1 MAQPQVTTL
10 SGATLAESR
19 IEEFRSSLGGELIR
33 PGDPDY
39 DDARA
44 VWNGM
49 IDRRPALIARCTGT
63 ADVISAVSF
72 ARDNDLLVALR
83 GGGHNVTGY
92 AVCDGGIVID
102 QSRRKGVRVEP
113 ASRTVRA
120 EAGATWGDFD
130 HETQAF
136 DLATTG
142 GLITTTG
149 IAGLTLGGG
158 FGWLMRKH
166 GLACDNLL
174 SVDIVTA
181 DGNVLKASAD
191 ENPDLFWGVRG
202 GGGNFGVV
210 TSFEYQLH
218 PLGAEILAGVTFH
231 PASRGREVLR
241 HWRDFMS
248 AAPDEVFSLAYW
260 VNDDD
265 GQPLVGFM
273 IGYAGPVDEGERAL
287 RPFREFGQPISDEIR
302 PQPYAEFQSILD
314 AVNPWGLQ
322 IYYKSNFLRELSDDA
337 IDVIL
342 KYCNELPEVPS
353 HGFIECLGGA
363 VSRVDQ
369 NATAFNHRDGLYNL
383 TMLSMWQN
391 PGDSDRI
398 IEWTRKFVGEMQPW
412 STAAV
417 YVNYLGVEGEDRIK
431 DAYGP
436 EKHQRL
442 VDLKN
447 RYDPTNLFRLNQ
459 NIKPTV

>member
-1 MAQPQVTTL
+1 MAGQQVTTL
-10 SGATLAESR
+10 NGTAVAESAT
-19 IEEFRSSLGGELIR
+19 EEFGSQLRGELIR
-33 PGDPDY
+33 PGHPEY
-39 DDARA
+39 DEARR

-49 IDRRPALIARCTGT
+49 VDRRPALIARCTGA
-63 ADVISAVSF
+63 ADVISAVNF
-72 ARDNDLLVALR
+72 ARDNDLLVAVR
-83 GGGHNVTGY
+83 GGGHNVTGN

-102 QSRRKGVRVEP
+102 QSRRKGVRVDP
-113 ASRTVRA
+113 ATRTARA

-130 HETQAF
+130 HETGDF
-136 DLATTG
+136 GLATTG

-158 FGWLMRKH
+158 FGWLMRKY
-166 GLACDNLL
+166 GLTSDNLL
-174 SVDIVTA
+174 SVDMVTA
-181 DGNVLKASAD
+181 DGGFVTASAE

-218 PLGAEILAGVTFH
+218 ELGPKLLAGVTFH

-248 AAPDEVFSLAYW
+248 TAPDEVFSLAYW

-265 GQPLVGFM
+265 GQPIVGFM
-273 IGYAGPVDEGERAL
+273 IGYVGPVEEGERVL
-287 RPFREFGQPISDEIR
+287 RPFREFGEPISDEIH
-302 PQPYAEFQSILD
+302 PQRYTELQSILD
-314 AVNPWGLQ
+314 DVNPWDLQ
-322 IYYKSNFLRELSDDA
+322 IYYKSNFLRELTDDA

-342 KYCNELPEVPS
+342 EYCNELPVVPS

-363 VSRVDQ
+363 VNRVDR
-369 NATAFNHRDGLYNL
+369 NATAFNHRDGLYNF
-383 TMLSMWQN
+383 TMLSMWPDPADN
-391 PGDSDRI
+391 ERI

-412 STAAV
+412 STADV
-417 YVNYLGVEGEDRIK
+417 YVNYLGIEGEDRVRA
-431 DAYGP
+431 AYGP
-436 EKHQRL
+436 EKYQRL